1 VAGDAP
7 SPSDDQLIAGR
18 LAPTVNPSREPRCG
32 SRKEP
37 PMQSAHTRRWTALA
51 VIALAQFMV
60 IMDTS
65 IIGVALPEIQAD
77 LGFTPENLSWVFNAY
92 VVAFG
97 GLLLLGGRLSDL
109 FGAKRMFLTGWAI
122 LAGAS
127 LAAGLADST
136 GVEIAARAAQGAA
149 AALIAPAA
157 LTLLMM
163 LFGANPKELMKAFA
177 VYGAAA
183 PAGGTAGVFL
193 GGVITEWISWP
204 WVFYINI
211 PIALLVLA
219 VTPAVM
225 PGAAVRRGSVDVVG
239 ALTATAGLALTVFG
253 IVRAPEEGWGSAAT
267 LAAIGGGL
275 ALLAAFV
282 AVQSSRREPLMRL
295 SILRTPNLAAANVAQ
310 LLLGA
315 AWIPMWFFLNL
326 YLQQVLGF
334 GALEGG
340 AALLPMT
347 ATIMLLMVV
356 VAPRVISR
364 FGFKAPIVAGM
375 LTLAAGMAV
384 MGLVRPDG
392 SFVVDVLPASLI
404 AATGMALAFIPSLGT
419 AIQSAK
425 PEEGGLASGIVNTSY
440 QVGSALGLAVMT
452 AVATSQ
458 GADQLGNA
466 VALTDGYS
474 AAFLG
479 AAGIAVLGALLAA
492 VLLRVP
498 KRSPAAD
505 TQSTVEDREPVAA

>member
-1 VAGDAP
+1 
-7 SPSDDQLIAGR
+7 
-18 LAPTVNPSREPRCG
+18 
-32 SRKEP
+32 
-37 PMQSAHTRRWTALA
+37 MQSANPRRWSALA

-65 IIGVALPEIQAD
+65 IIGVALPEIRTD
-77 LGFTPENLSWVFNAY
+77 LGFAPDDLSWVFNAY
-92 VVAFG
+92 VIAFG

-109 FGAKRMFLTGWAI
+109 LGAKRIFAAGWAI
-122 LAGAS
+122 LAAGS
-127 LAAGLADST
+127 LAAGLAEST
-136 GVEIAARAAQGAA
+136 TVEVASRAVQGAG
-149 AALIAPAA
+149 AALIAPSA

-163 LFGANPKELMKAFA
+163 LFGNDPKELTKAFA

-204 WVFYINI
+204 WVFYVNI

-219 VTPAVM
+219 LVPSLM
-225 PGAAVRRGSVDVVG
+225 PDVEARRGSIDVTG

-253 IVRAPEEGWGSAAT
+253 IVRAPGEGWGSSET
-267 LAAIGGGL
+267 LLAIGGGL

-282 AVQSSRREPLMRL
+282 AIQSGRREPLMRL

-326 YLQQVLGF
+326 YLQQVLGY
-334 GALEGG
+334 GAFEGG

-347 ATIMLLMVV
+347 LAIMVLMVV

-364 FGFKAPIVAGM
+364 FGFKTPIVAGM
-375 LTLAAGMAV
+375 LLLGAGMAV
-384 MGLVRPDG
+384 MSLARPDG
-392 SFVVDVLPASLI
+392 SFAVDVLPASLI

-458 GADQLGNA
+458 GADKLGDVA
-466 VALTDGYS
+466 ALTDGYS

-479 AAGIAVLGALLAA
+479 AAGVALAGALLAA
-492 VLLRVP
+492 LLLRVP
-498 KRSPAAD
+498 KASARSGVD
-505 TQSTVEDREPVAA
+505 TEALASA